1 MPNDSIIVIDIA
13 GNTVKISVFGQ
24 HLISKMQVIGFS
36 LIDEFMV
43 LPVSDDQDKQR
54 IIRLLISE
62 GALFLYGHGWYPSEV
77 MEYYKEQNIVFDKYK
92 IIYWTDK
99 DTYHIEERGSF
110 LIK

>member
-1 MPNDSIIVIDIA
+1 MA
-13 GNTVKISVFGQ
+13 GNTIKIRVFSQ
-24 HLISKMQVIGFS
+24 SLINKMQTIGFS

-43 LPVSDDQDKQR
+43 LSINDDQDKQR

-77 MEYYKEQNIVFDKYK
+77 MEYYKDQNITFGKYK

-99 DTYHIEERGSF
+99 DNYHIEER
-110 LIK
+110 

>member
-13 GNTVKISVFGQ
+13 GNIVKIRVFGQ
-24 HLISKMQVIGFS
+24 CLISKMQVIGFS
-36 LIDEFMV
+36 LIDEFMI

-77 MEYYKEQNIVFDKYK
+77 
-92 IIYWTDK
+92 
-99 DTYHIEERGSF
+99 
-110 LIK
+110 